1 MVFGWGDSL
10 NRDDQMKIMHTADLH
25 LRNHKDERW
34 RTLETLVAVGKKL
47 KIAILVI
54 SGDLFDKNID
64 AENLRPQI
72 RSIFSNTGFKIVLIC
87 GNHDQFSYK
96 RGMFFGE
103 DVIVLYDLMHPFQYQ
118 DVKIWGMPYAQI
130 EKEEIIDKI
139 HSLSKVLNPKEKNIL
154 LYHGELLDTFFS
166 RRDFGDEGEERY
178 MPVKLSYFKDL
189 KIDYILAGHFHTKFE
204 VRRLKNQG
212 YFVYPGSPIAI
223 TRKETGIRKVNV
235 FELGKPPQE
244 YLLDT
249 VHFEEI
255 VIEFDP
261 FTDKR
266 PLEIVEKYFN
276 NFHTHARVILTIK
289 GFVNGESI
297 GMSEVELKRLID
309 KIVADRCNEIYYE
322 FRDVRVIFEDELFKT
337 FIGKLKKSNYSEK
350 KKKQIYNIVIKAIM
364 EAYL

>member
-1 MVFGWGDSL
+1 
-10 NRDDQMKIMHTADLH
+10 MKVMHTADLH
-25 LRNHKDERW
+25 LRNYKDERW
-34 RTLETLVAVGKKL
+34 RTLETLVAIGKKL

-54 SGDLFDKNID
+54 SGDLFDKNSD

-72 RSIFSNTGFKIVLIC
+72 RSIFSNNGFKIVLIC

-96 RGMFFGE
+96 KGMYFGE
-103 DVIVLYDLMHPFQYQ
+103 DVVILSDLMQPFQYQ
-118 DVKIWGMPYAQI
+118 DVKIWGMPFARV
-130 EKEEIIDKI
+130 EKNEIIDKI
-139 HSLSKVLNPKEKNIL
+139 HSLSKVLNPEEKNIL

-223 TRKETGIRKVNV
+223 TKKETGIRRVNV
-235 FELGKPPQE
+235 FEIGKPPQE

-249 VHFEEI
+249 FHFEEM

-276 NFHTHARVILTIK
+276 NFHIHARVILTIK
-289 GFVNGESI
+289 GFVNGDAI

-309 KIVADRCNEIYYE
+309 KIVADRCDEVYYE
-322 FRDVRVIFEDELFKT
+322 VRDVRVVFEDELFKN
-337 FIGKLKKSNYSEK
+337 FVEKLKKRNYSEK
-350 KKKQIYNIVIKAIM
+350 KKKQMCNTIIKAIM
-364 EAYL
+364 ETHL